1 MSKILDI
8 GRRTFDI
15 EAQSIKELGENLG
28 SDFEK
33 AVSIIFDSSGKLIV
47 TGMGKSGIVGRKIA
61 ATMASTG
68 TPAFFMHP
76 GEAFHGDLGMV
87 EPNDIVLAISNSGET
102 DEVLKLVPFFKD
114 NGNKIITLTGNRKSS
129 LAIHSDCH
137 LEIKVKKEACPLEL
151 APTSSTTIS
160 MVMGDALAIALMEIK
175 DFRKE
180 NYARFHPGG
189 SIGRRLLYR
198 VENVMRTND
207 LPVVQSDTKMVD
219 IIQAITK
226 GRLGLVVISDNS
238 RILGIITDGD
248 MRRTFEKMEEK
259 SFRLVASDIMT
270 KNPKCV
276 SGKIP
281 LVDAQQIMIDYK
293 ITSLLV
299 THEGE
304 SQNLEGVIQVYDIR

>member
-8 GRRTFDI
+8 ARRTFDI
-15 EAQSIKELGENLG
+15 EAESIKALGQNLG
-28 SDFEK
+28 LDFET
-33 AVSIIFDSSGKLIV
+33 AVKEILASKGKLIV

-68 TPAFFMHP
+68 TPSFFMHP

-87 EPNDIVLAISNSGET
+87 EADDIVLAISHSGET
-102 DEVLKLVPFFKD
+102 DEVLKLIPFFKD
-114 NGNKIITLTGNRKSS
+114 NGNKILGMTGNRNST
-129 LAIHSDCH
+129 LALHSDCH
-137 LEIKVKKEACPLEL
+137 LEILVKREACPLEL
-151 APTSSTTIS
+151 APTSSTTIT
-160 MVMGDALAIALMEIK
+160 MVMGDALAIALMELR
-175 DFRKE
+175 DFRRE

-198 VENVMRTND
+198 VENMMRVND
-207 LPVVQSDTKMVD
+207 LPVIGPNTRMVD
-219 IIQAITK
+219 IISSITK
-226 GRLGLVVISDNS
+226 GKLGLVVVSDNS

-276 SGKIP
+276 SRKLP
-281 LVDAQQIMIDYK
+281 LIEAQQIMIDCK

-299 THEGE
+299 TIAGE
-304 SQNLEGVIQVYDIR
+304 PLHLQGVIQVYDIK